1 MTTNDGGQ
9 AFPYGD
15 HDHGGA
21 SGMTLRDWLAG
32 QALVGI
38 LSGGFADTIPHD
50 DINGGNDAAHFAYL
64 YADAMLQARGA

>member
-15 HDHGGA
+15 HDRGGA

-32 QALVGI
+32 QALAGYCA
-38 LSGGFADTIPHD
+38 FPHSPHREVSAPE
-50 DINGGNDAAHFAYL
+50 IAKYL
-64 YADAMLQARGA
+64 YEIADAMLEARGA